1 MDNKPTYRQL
11 IVTFLKIGAF
21 TFGGGYAM
29 ISLIENELV
38 TKNRWIDK
46 DTFYEYLSIAQ
57 MSPGILAVNISIL
70 MGNLFFGKKGA
81 VVCVIATCTPAFMTI
96 LLIAIF
102 FVQFKDN
109 NIIGKIFKG
118 IRPIVVALIA
128 MPVFSLCKKAKIGIA
143 TAFIPLIIIV
153 LVVFLKVSPIYI
165 IVVAVAAAIVWAT
178 TFAKEID
185 AILSFCCRQN
195 HSHISKKAKS
205 KVFAQSRTNIFEG
218 ASLSRATNS
227 FGEIFFSFRAPY
239 TVLYAI
245 SGVLFSP
252 LIWHKN
258 MCVSPLCQLSAKNL
272 AVCSLFRCPI

>member
-38 TKNRWIDK
+38 TKNKWIDK

-96 LLIAIF
+96 LLIVIF

-143 TAFIPLIIIV
+143 TALIPLIIIV

-165 IVVAVAAAIVWAT
+165 IVVAVAAAIVWAR
-178 TFAKEID
+178 
-185 AILSFCCRQN
+185 LRQ
-195 HSHISKKAKS
+195 HSQK
-205 KVFAQSRTNIFEG
+205 R
-218 ASLSRATNS
+218 
-227 FGEIFFSFRAPY
+227 
-239 TVLYAI
+239 
-245 SGVLFSP
+245 
-252 LIWHKN
+252 
-258 MCVSPLCQLSAKNL
+258 
-272 AVCSLFRCPI
+272 

>member
-38 TKNRWIDK
+38 IKNRWIDK

-102 FVQFKDN
+102 FVQFKEN

-143 TAFIPLIIIV
+143 TALIPLIIIV

-165 IVVAVAAAIVWAT
+165 IVVAVAAAIVWAR
-178 TFAKEID
+178 
-185 AILSFCCRQN
+185 LRQ
-195 HSHISKKAKS
+195 HSQK
-205 KVFAQSRTNIFEG
+205 R
-218 ASLSRATNS
+218 
-227 FGEIFFSFRAPY
+227 
-239 TVLYAI
+239 
-245 SGVLFSP
+245 
-252 LIWHKN
+252 
-258 MCVSPLCQLSAKNL
+258 
-272 AVCSLFRCPI
+272 